1 MTKHLPILSIL
12 HYVYGACL
20 CVGGLAAVFII
31 GVGAFLSSD
40 LLAADDG
47 EQVPTWVG
55 GIIQAFGTTILLL
68 VELWGVLNLL
78 SGYWIDR
85 GINRTGSMIIAAMNC
100 LSVPIGLA
108 LGIFTLITIASKEV
122 EEAYTC
128 RM

>member
-1 MTKHLPILSIL
+1 MTKHLPTLSIL
-12 HYVYGACL
+12 HYVYGAIL

-40 LLAADDG
+40 LLAGDNG
-47 EQVPTWVG
+47 EQVPGWVG

-78 SGYWIDR
+78 SGYWIGQR
-85 GINRTGSMIIAAMNC
+85 SNRTGSMIIAAINC
-100 LSVPIGLA
+100 LSIPFGLA
-108 LGIFTLITIASKEV
+108 LGIFTLITLASKEA
-122 EEAYTC
+122 EEAYTY